1 MINKGEKGRKK
12 KEEKIF
18 GERYRRVT
26 GQKRGGRWQGARESL
41 EIARRLGVAYCRLN
55 RRVSIGQDQ
64 GSRDGAS
71 IYFIEIV
78 RRLVSSEPSS
88 PLSVIRG
95 PRRCIDVAVVEL
107 FFGVEDVVSVVALVD
122 VNLFCEFFCKILK
135 MNLNLSFFFWK
146 ITMERVD
153 YRLGLFFPK
162 FVSFFSF
169 YFSML
174 KWEYPLN

>member
-135 MNLNLSFFFWK
+135 V
-146 ITMERVD
+146 E
-153 YRLGLFFPK
+153 
-162 FVSFFSF
+162 SFFSF
-169 YFSML
+169 FFL
-174 KWEYPLN
+174 KN